1 MFTVEKHNIPFFL
14 LFFLFLF
21 LFDPLDSLYENE
33 HKISVSN
40 QYWNDIRFLLFDN
53 SGLSGS
59 FFRRF
64 AITVAIE
71 FVYEIIEPIVEEWHF
86 ESKSV
91 VL

>member
-1 MFTVEKHNIPFFL
+1 MYKSQYLGCNLSLIRIGL
-14 LFFLFLF
+14 

-71 FVYEIIEPIVEEWHF
+71 FVYEIIEPIVEE
-86 ESKSV
+86 
-91 VL
+91 